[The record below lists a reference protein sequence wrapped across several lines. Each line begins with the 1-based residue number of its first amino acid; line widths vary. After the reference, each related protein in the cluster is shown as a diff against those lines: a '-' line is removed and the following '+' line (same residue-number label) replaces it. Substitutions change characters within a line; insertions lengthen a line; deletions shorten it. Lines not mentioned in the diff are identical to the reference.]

1 MVATCR
7 FNEDRLNL
15 KIWMASFHTWGLERL
30 PSNTWRIE
38 GKSWVQLMVTMLLH
52 LFSFLLF
59 WQLIFFQFVCNKLC
73 SFIEGDKGN
82 WMMIES
88 LGLKIFFYF
97 LQIVGWHANKQNLD
111 DVLQAMLFFW
121 ESLSKLKV
129 VSTVFNYKYLVWESC
144 KILRVSWASQYSFKQ
159 WANKSTK
166 RI

>member
-1 MVATCR
+1 
-7 FNEDRLNL
+7 
-15 KIWMASFHTWGLERL
+15 MASFHTWGLERL

-88 LGLKIFFYF
+88 LGLENFY
-97 LQIVGWHANKQNLD
+97 
-111 DVLQAMLFFW
+111 LFFFFCKLW
-121 ESLSKLKV
+121 VGMLIIKIWTLFYRLCCFSEKTESKLKV
-129 VSTVFNYKYLVWESC
+129 VSTVFNYKCLVRESC
-144 KILRVSWASQYSFKQ
+144 KMLRVSWASQYSSKQ

-166 RI
+166 RNFFFWERRLNSY